1 MIHHDRIDTCNGF
14 AIYHD
19 TERHTF
25 RVVGEDLDRHQVYSV
40 MPSDGPRDGGRWFA
54 PRTDGG
60 LRYVARG
67 YSRGY
72 ARRMFR
78 KLSTEPA

>member
-1 MIHHDRIDTCNGF
+1 MIHHERIDTCNGF
-14 AIYHD
+14 ALYHD

-25 RVVGEDLDRHQVYSV
+25 RVVSVDHCMGKAYSV
-40 MPSDGPRDGGRWFA
+40 MPSDGPRDGGQWFA
-54 PRTDGG
+54 PLTDEG

-67 YSRGY
+67 YSRSY

-78 KLSTEPA
+78 KLSTEFA